1 MDKYPIGMRNPKDW
15 EEYGNGLFTYYKPHS
30 YNGNY
35 YFCTLKNK
43 PKWPKDLCIE
53 FNVSKGA
60 FRISKLMNDSVNNKA
75 YYPPIFFGETIPDDP
90 PEPYITTRVI
100 MF

>member
-1 MDKYPIGMRNPKDW
+1 MNEYPIGMINQDVW
-15 EEYGNGLFTYYKPHS
+15 GEYGNGLFTYFKPYS
-30 YNGNY
+30 RSGKY

-53 FNVSKGA
+53 FNVNKGA
-60 FRISKLMNDSVNNKA
+60 FRISNLVNDAINNKA

-90 PEPYITTRVI
+90 PEPYITTNVI